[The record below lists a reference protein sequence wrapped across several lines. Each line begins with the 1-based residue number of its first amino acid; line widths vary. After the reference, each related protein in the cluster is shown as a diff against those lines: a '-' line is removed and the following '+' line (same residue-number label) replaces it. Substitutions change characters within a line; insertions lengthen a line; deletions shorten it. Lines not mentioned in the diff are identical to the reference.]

1 MVIYIYI
8 IELLLIFRKK
18 VDVQLFEFK
27 VMVFQGKEYYIEE
40 EIGYLGKKRKKKGRI
55 QEVIFKVFC
64 LGF

>member
-40 EIGYLGKKRKKKGRI
+40 EIGYLGKKRKKKKEEYR
-55 QEVIFKVFC
+55 K
-64 LGF
+64 